1 MKYNLTI
8 IFFWLKNKLKLQV
21 YFKLGTR
28 MRFKI
33 VLYNIIKRE
42 KLLINY
48 YFVERMIQIIFFRT
62 LLCNC
67 LVSLE
72 IGFLCIVIRQKLS
85 EIHAFHSIHIYTVLY
100 C

>member
-1 MKYNLTI
+1 
-8 IFFWLKNKLKLQV
+8 
-21 YFKLGTR
+21 

-72 IGFLCIVIRQKLS
+72 IEFLCIVIRQKLS
-85 EIHAFHSIHIYTVLY
+85 EIHIYTIYTNVEQLVASK
-100 C
+100 CNVFITDL

>member
-1 MKYNLTI
+1 
-8 IFFWLKNKLKLQV
+8 
-21 YFKLGTR
+21 

-72 IGFLCIVIRQKLS
+72 IEFLCIVIRQKLS
-85 EIHAFHSIHIYTVLY
+85 EIHIYTVLY

>member
-1 MKYNLTI
+1 
-8 IFFWLKNKLKLQV
+8 
-21 YFKLGTR
+21 

-72 IGFLCIVIRQKLS
+72 IGFLYIVIRQKLS
-85 EIHAFHSIHIYTVLY
+85 EIHAFHSIHIYIQFSTVEQLVAFK
-100 C
+100 CNVSITDL

>member
-1 MKYNLTI
+1 
-8 IFFWLKNKLKLQV
+8 
-21 YFKLGTR
+21 

-85 EIHAFHSIHIYTVLY
+85 EIYIQFSTVEQLVASK
-100 C
+100 CNVFITDL